1 MHENIRSVRK
11 KNLCEWP
18 VEQVGQ
24 AREPAQSAMLRSFG
38 IQPNTVEMRN
48 SGDPPCPP
56 PPPLPSDPSSQSTL
70 PCFPPH
76 LACHVGVPVI
86 DVAGPMRPH
95 VHRTLPRCAQGAPR
109 ARRERRRAA
118 AAAASAQDVP
128 GVRGHE
134 SRVAHVRSFFG
145 SRGRSCVRCA
155 RPRRGSW
162 SFALRCTQWCAR
174 AAVRRRRWPS
184 SS

>member
-1 MHENIRSVRK
+1 MGTPLFSSSFRRNPFGKGRLARLESQREAQCLAPSASSPIRLRCAILVR
-11 KNLCEWP
+11 
-18 VEQVGQ
+18 
-24 AREPAQSAMLRSFG
+24 S
-38 IQPNTVEMRN
+38 
-48 SGDPPCPP
+48 PCPP
-56 PPPLPSDPSSQSTL
+56 PHPLPSDPSSQTTL

-76 LACHVGVPVI
+76 LSSHVGVPMI

-174 AAVRRRRWPS
+174 SAVRRRRWPS